1 MRGGGIKSLQ
11 DVASRMRGSMPAG
24 DISSQIRC
32 AFHLPEGV
40 LTARREGEVLI
51 LCSTDKTVCAALQGM
66 VQPILRSLNA
76 NGHSGLRRIRWSAA

>member
-32 AFHLPEGV
+32 AFHLPEGAV
-40 LTARREGEVLI
+40 IARREGEVLI
-51 LCSTDKTVCAALQGM
+51 LSSGDKTIRDALEGM

-76 NGHSGLRRIRWSAA
+76 NGHPGLRRIRWSAA